1 MLGRLVSQAVSLVV
15 GLLVLIQVAWA
26 AEPLHLESFP
36 LATEINRSEG
46 ADPDYRLMLGGIIKI
61 NGLIRS
67 DREQRL
73 NANLVRT
80 TWELPGGHSPEAG
93 FSYLRE
99 QLLEQN
105 ARILFECAGRQCGP
119 SSLWANEVFKQS
131 RLYGVDNS
139 QFYAA
144 FELEQGHAALYAVR
158 RGNGRVYLHL
168 DLLSNDSLTA
178 SELVSLIR
186 QRGYAELSQWPDSRD
201 IAVQALQNLLVT
213 FPTRKLVLV
222 IHWRSRDLDLSL
234 RQSQE
239 AADRLKRTLVEK
251 GAKPERI
258 DARGVGALVPSVLG
272 SRNSVAVV
280 LMQEE

>member
-1 MLGRLVSQAVSLVV
+1 MLRWKAVQIVSFVVGVLVS
-15 GLLVLIQVAWA
+15 IQSAWA
-26 AEPLHLESFP
+26 AESLHLEPFP
-36 LATEINRSEG
+36 LATEISRSEG

-73 NANLVRT
+73 NAKLLRT
-80 TWELPGGHSPEAG
+80 TWELPSGHSPEAG
-93 FSYLRE
+93 FGHVRE

-105 ARILFECAGRQCGP
+105 ATILFECAGRQCGA

-144 FELEQGHAALYAVR
+144 FEFQQGHAALYAVR

-168 DLLSNDSLTA
+168 DLLSNDSQTA
-178 SELVSLIR
+178 SGLESLIR

-201 IAVQALQNLLVT
+201 IAVQALQSLLVA
-213 FPTRKLVLV
+213 FPNRKLVLV

-251 GAKPERI
+251 GINSERI

-272 SRNSVAVV
+272 SRSSVAVV